1 MAAQNGL
8 FGKRQAPEPQ
18 IDEQSLENMRRMRT
32 LEERYTTLE
41 RRSQI
46 TEENMIAH
54 HRKISSD
61 IKVLSQELRDVR
73 KLVMEFS
80 ERFDSLLH
88 ELQGFART
96 EDVEVLKK
104 YISYWEPVNFVTRNE
119 AERIISEILQE
130 KHSE

>member
-1 MAAQNGL
+1 MATQNGL

-61 IKVLSQELRDVR
+61 IKELNQDLRDVR
-73 KLVMEFS
+73 KLVMDFS
-80 ERFDSLLH
+80 ERFDSLLK

-119 AERIISEILQE
+119 VERIISDILQE
-130 KHSE
+130 KQAE